1 MHLALPT
8 LLALATAS
16 TTSAI
21 ALPATINEAD
31 ATSAVPDLP
40 NGFFA
45 GYNNPDG
52 TSTLHFVDTNQNFT
66 FVPTPESSS
75 ITPSSHL
82 SKRVLASS
90 CWSPTLSHPGVDG
103 AMSEMRTRLSH
114 TAIGVGQYSD
124 WPPYFGYNNNGV
136 YVYVCE
142 NSGIAGVSF
151 SLTTDLF
158 NRYSYAMDQR
168 CGAYVAGYVEET
180 FIEVPTRW
188 LWGKAVSGTRVCLG
202 NWRSPR

>member
-1 MHLALPT
+1 MHLTLPT

-16 TTSAI
+16 TTNAI
-21 ALPATINEAD
+21 ALPATTTENNVNPE
-31 ATSAVPDLP
+31 VPDLP
-40 NGFFA
+40 DGFFA

-52 TSTLHFVDTNQNFT
+52 TSTLHFIDTNQNFT
-66 FVPTPESSS
+66 FTPIPESP
-75 ITPSSHL
+75 PSPSPPHL
-82 SKRVLASS
+82 SKRVLFSD
-90 CWSPTLSHPGVDG
+90 CWAGTLDRTGTNG

-114 TAIGVGQYSD
+114 TPIGVGQFSD

-151 SLTTDLF
+151 SLGTDLF
-158 NRYSYAMDQR
+158 NRYSSSMDQR
-168 CGAYVAGYVEET
+168 CGAYVPGYVEET

-188 LWGKAVSGTRVCLG
+188 LWGKARSGTKLCQG